1 MEKKYYD
8 APQMEIVKLQHSMSL
23 LQDSIGKGEGTES
36 ANNSDASMW
45 FDNGDSGE
53 DW

>member
-8 APQMEIVKLQHSMSL
+8 APQMEIVKLQHSMNLLDNSL
-23 LQDSIGKGEGTES
+23 PVDTQTIENPNQFLAPDLLG
-36 ANNSDASMW
+36 D
-45 FDNGDSGE
+45 DSGE